1 MNELPSTEQPL
12 DGWRLALDR
21 FARGLERTLDAVL
34 ALMLAV
40 LVASL
45 VWQVFGRYALDSAPG
60 WSEELAR
67 YLMVWIAMLGSAAV
81 MREHG
86 HINVAVLVDALP
98 PSMRPVLLAVR
109 DAVVLTTV
117 YVLFAYGVDLAVLL
131 KGQLSA
137 AFEVSMAVPYAAL
150 PAGAFLIGAAVIVA
164 RLTRSPYARG
174 VPAPVA

>member
-1 MNELPSTEQPL
+1 MDDLSSTEPPL
-12 DGWRLALDR
+12 AGWRLSLDR

-34 ALMLAV
+34 ALMLTV

-45 VWQVFGRYALDSAPG
+45 VWQVFGRYVLDSAPG

-67 YLMVWIAMLGSAAV
+67 FLMVWVTMLGSAAV

-86 HINVAVLVDALP
+86 HISVAVLVDALP
-98 PSMRPVLLAVR
+98 PRARSVLLAAR
-109 DAVVLTTV
+109 DAVVLATV
-117 YVLFAYGVDLAVLL
+117 YVLLAYGIDLAALL
-131 KGQLSA
+131 SVRLSA
-137 AFEVSMAVPYAAL
+137 AFEVPMALPYAAL
-150 PAGAFLIGAAVIVA
+150 PAGAGLIGLAVIIA